1 MWDFQRKYEANE
13 MILYYIIVL
22 KGIFLKAV

>member
-13 MILYYIIVL
+13 TILYYIIVP